1 MINFTHNGFAMSIA
15 IRLIKLR
22 KDMKLTQQQMADLLD
37 IHVNSIKK
45 YETKQ
50 AQPSIDVLK
59 KMATALHVTTDS
71 LLFEEHEREPKGE
84 FALQL
89 EAINQMPD
97 GEQMIVREVLDS
109 LIIKSQSRRWDSQR
123 QATQ

>member
-1 MINFTHNGFAMSIA
+1 
-15 IRLIKLR
+15 
-22 KDMKLTQQQMADLLD
+22 
-37 IHVNSIKK
+37 
-45 YETKQ
+45 
-50 AQPSIDVLK
+50 
-59 KMATALHVTTDS
+59 MATALHVTTDS

-89 EAINQMPD
+89 EAINEMPD

-123 QATQ
+123 QATR